1 MRSGALLHSGGGGT
15 DRSNTLN
22 ISIWIMTRE
31 RFEERLFFIPFF
43 FIYVR
48 LNVFCLS
55 RFLCFFSFVFFFA
68 CVYFFLSFCPVFLL
82 HTFTVSMWSV
92 LSLSFSS
99 CWLWTIT
106 GSLSLSGPVW
116 SPSGWMWYV
125 LDQTWDQTLTDSDSV
140 FPLFSPYPEPA
151 AL

>member
-48 LNVFCLS
+48 LNVFCLVFS
-55 RFLCFFSFVFFFA
+55 VSLVLCSFLPAFIFSVYLSCFPLTHIHCQHVECLVSELQLLLALDYYWFSQSFRPCLKSVRVDVV
-68 CVYFFLSFCPVFLL
+68 CVR
-82 HTFTVSMWSV
+82 
-92 LSLSFSS
+92 
-99 CWLWTIT
+99 
-106 GSLSLSGPVW
+106 
-116 SPSGWMWYV
+116 
-125 LDQTWDQTLTDSDSV
+125 SDVRSDPESQAI